1 MYIFQRRTRKR
12 KQGGGREEEERRRTI
27 RTTTT
32 SRESVTIK
40 NIKDGRNKPA
50 ISVIKETING
60 LTSIIKKTVN
70 LDFLILKSNYRDF
83 PGSPMVAKTPRSQC
97 REPGFD
103 PWSGN

>member
-1 MYIFQRRTRKR
+1 MVKTTPSNA
-12 KQGGGREEEERRRTI
+12 GGVGLIPGEEAKI
-27 RTTTT
+27 PHALWP
-32 SRESVTIK
+32 K
-40 NIKDGRNKPA
+40 NQNIKDGRNKPA